1 MPQTQHNCPN
11 CRQPVVADVQQLFDL
26 AQDSQAKAK
35 LLSGQVNV
43 ASCPHC
49 NYHGDLAIP
58 IVYHDPEKE
67 LLFTFFPPE
76 MGLPMEEQEKILGP
90 LITKVFD
97 NLPQEQRKGYLLSP
111 QSTFTFKSLLENI
124 LEADGI
130 TREML
135 DAQEAR
141 MNLIQQ
147 LLTMSEETCIG
158 TIKKEET
165 IIDDDFF
172 SLFARLLETAAYS
185 GDEITGK
192 KMKGL
197 QELLL
202 TNSAT
207 GKRVRDESEEIQK
220 AREKLEKLGDQLTRK
235 KLLDLILSA
244 SNENVLRAFVQMMR
258 PGMDYEFFQLLSSRI
273 DKSDGEQM
281 KSLTTLREK
290 LLTFTQDLDAIINE
304 RMNQARENVNSL
316 TKVED
321 VKAMI
326 MQNLGA
332 IDQYFIHSLTDELN
346 LARKANDLER
356 SAKLQEV
363 MVVIE
368 ELSSNP
374 PEYAILDELLVLAE
388 DEESLDKMLRGITKE
403 ELKNLIEVVTNLVGQ
418 VKTDDDQPA
427 EDVKSEEQEMLSRLQ
442 LIYGAMLKISMEN
455 AIEK

>member
-1 MPQTQHNCPN
+1 
-11 CRQPVVADVQQLFDL
+11 
-26 AQDSQAKAK
+26 
-35 LLSGQVNV
+35 
-43 ASCPHC
+43 
-49 NYHGDLAIP
+49 
-58 IVYHDPEKE
+58 
-67 LLFTFFPPE
+67 
-76 MGLPMEEQEKILGP
+76 
-90 LITKVFD
+90 
-97 NLPQEQRKGYLLSP
+97 
-111 QSTFTFKSLLENI
+111 
-124 LEADGI
+124 
-130 TREML
+130 
-135 DAQEAR
+135 
-141 MNLIQQ
+141 Q

-207 GKRVRDESEEIQK
+207 GKRLRDESEEIQK

-403 ELKNLIEVVTNLVGQ
+403 ELKNLIEMVTNLVGQ